1 MQCGKGRDVGLQ
13 QVVMFEKK
21 VAGGNGEQVLSR
33 DLNRLVLNMD
43 FFRVLSLWFTGPGFF
58 LNSVILVLAAYVCLY
73 TKCFLAFASAFEV
86 KIPQTIVPFGT
97 AWVFKKGLVAD
108 TRLHQYQ

>member
-33 DLNRLVLNMD
+33 DLNRLVSNMD

-73 TKCFLAFASAFEV
+73 TKCFLAFASAFQA
-86 KIPQTIVPFGT
+86 PT
-97 AWVFKKGLVAD
+97 ALCMW
-108 TRLHQYQ
+108 

>member
-21 VAGGNGEQVLSR
+21 VAWGNGEQVLSR
-33 DLNRLVLNMD
+33 DLNRLVSNMD

-73 TKCFLAFASAFEV
+73 TKCFLAFASAFQA
-86 KIPQTIVPFGT
+86 PT
-97 AWVFKKGLVAD
+97 ALCMW
-108 TRLHQYQ
+108 

>member
-1 MQCGKGRDVGLQ
+1 MDAFLFDACLPCPLLQCGKGRDVGLQ

-43 FFRVLSLWFTGPGFF
+43 FFRLLSLWFTGPGFF

-73 TKCFLAFASAFEV
+73 TKCFLAFASEC
-86 KIPQTIVPFGT
+86 Q
-97 AWVFKKGLVAD
+97 
-108 TRLHQYQ
+108 